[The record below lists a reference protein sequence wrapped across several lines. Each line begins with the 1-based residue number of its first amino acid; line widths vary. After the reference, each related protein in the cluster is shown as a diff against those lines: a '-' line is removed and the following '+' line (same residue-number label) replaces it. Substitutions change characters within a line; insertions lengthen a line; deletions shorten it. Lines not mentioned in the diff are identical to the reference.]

1 MMDIK
6 IYGLSQYKIM
16 NEDIKIK
23 TTTLKKACK
32 HLLKDNHYHICLKE
46 DEDIILFGDIDH
58 VLDYKMF
65 DKILDALSVF
75 FYIDKND
82 IAYTMSTKENEWS
95 FHWSFD
101 GYHTQ
106 LNTLK
111 ELMIIFKNK
120 KEHEDFINYIDT
132 TIYSKNRYFRLP
144 NQTNKDKPIAHT
156 IEKGEM
162 QEFIVNYIPDESEP
176 LPEIIISKIK
186 QKEEKQIIIT
196 QETKVPL
203 IQSKLTP
210 NNTEIENLLS
220 CLKSNRYDD
229 YEEWRNIGFII
240 NNELGKNGFDIFDNW
255 SKQSTK
261 YDYEKVKAFYEN
273 IKPKDNGL
281 KIATLKKLSC
291 EDNPI
296 LYKKLKNNKFLI
308 VTQDT
313 NEQYE
318 SIKTDFEKNNFKI
331 LFPFMFGTIDRHDKL
346 HLRSKKDFTDAHEN
360 VTYEKNI
367 DNKLIRVSFVKDWL
381 KDQSMRTY
389 DKIDFLPK
397 QFIPGGVFNTFT
409 NFEVETK
416 EIINSDIQD
425 SLIIKHLKH
434 LCNNV
439 DNVYDYV
446 LKFLSRKVKNPRIK
460 TNTALIFKSSEG
472 VGKDMFFNWF
482 GNKIIGSDFY
492 FNTPKPDLL
501 FGRFTSSL
509 ENKLFIIVNE
519 TSGKDT
525 YTIQG
530 NIKDAIT
537 ADTNS
542 IERKGIDPYKQTNH
556 IAYIF
561 LTNNDNPIKIEPGD
575 RRFCGIE
582 CNNDICNNG
591 TYFKAL
597 KTEMDSGKYDK
608 AFYNFLLSIDSD
620 NYDFTENRPIT
631 KFYEDIQELNKPIH
645 ISFLE
650 DYIINNEKEND
661 SIEISSS
668 LLFASFNNYVEK
680 FRFKNQLTIT
690 KFIID
695 IKKIEG
701 IEQRKTK
708 TTRNLIFD
716 LAKVKPYLQKKYKIE
731 FSNIED
737 NEEYDEISPLDK

>member
-23 TTTLKKACK
+23 TTALKKACK
-32 HLLKDNHYHICLKE
+32 HLLKNNQYHIRLEE
-46 DEDIILFGDIDH
+46 DEDIILFGDVDH
-58 VLDYKMF
+58 VLDYNMF

-75 FYIDKND
+75 FYIEKND
-82 IAYTMSTKENEWS
+82 IAYTMSIKEKEWS
-95 FHWSFD
+95 YHWSFN

-106 LNTLK
+106 LKTLK
-111 ELMIIFKNK
+111 ELMTIFKNK
-120 KEHEDFINYIDT
+120 QGHEDFINYIDT
-132 TIYSKNRYFRLP
+132 SIYSKNRYFRLP
-144 NQTNKDKPIAHT
+144 NQTNKDKPIPHT

-162 QEFIVNYIPDESEP
+162 EEFIVNYIHADSEP
-176 LPEIIISKIK
+176 LPEIIISNIK
-186 QKEEKQIIIT
+186 QEEEKQTTIT
-196 QETKVPL
+196 QEIKEPL
-203 IQSKLTP
+203 NQSNP

-220 CLKSNRYDD
+220 CLKSNRYDE

-255 SKQSTK
+255 SKQSNK

-281 KIATLKKLSC
+281 KIATLKKLSR

-296 LYKKLKNNKFLI
+296 LYKKLRNNKFLI
-308 VTQDT
+308 VTQDP

-318 SIKTDFEKNNFKI
+318 SIKSDFEKNNFKI

-367 DNKLIRVSFVKDWL
+367 DNKLLRVSFVKDWL

-389 DKIDFLPK
+389 DKLDFLPK
-397 QFIPGGVFNTFT
+397 QFIPGGVYNTFK

-425 SLIIKHLKH
+425 SLIIKHLKN

-446 LKFLSRKVKNPRIK
+446 LKFLSRKVKNPKIK

-482 GNKIIGSDFY
+482 GNKIIGSEFY

-501 FGRFTSSL
+501 FGRFPSSL
-509 ENKLFIIVNE
+509 ENKLMIIVNE

-530 NIKDAIT
+530 NIKEAIT
-537 ADTNS
+537 AENNS
-542 IERKGIDPYKQTNH
+542 IERKGLEPYKQTNH

-561 LTNNDNPIKIEPGD
+561 LTNNDNPIKIESGD
-575 RRFCGIE
+575 RRFCGI
-582 CNNDICNNG
+582 
-591 TYFKAL
+591 
-597 KTEMDSGKYDK
+597 
-608 AFYNFLLSIDSD
+608 
-620 NYDFTENRPIT
+620 
-631 KFYEDIQELNKPIH
+631 
-645 ISFLE
+645 
-650 DYIINNEKEND
+650 
-661 SIEISSS
+661 
-668 LLFASFNNYVEK
+668 
-680 FRFKNQLTIT
+680 
-690 KFIID
+690 
-695 IKKIEG
+695 
-701 IEQRKTK
+701 
-708 TTRNLIFD
+708 
-716 LAKVKPYLQKKYKIE
+716 
-731 FSNIED
+731 
-737 NEEYDEISPLDK
+737 

>member
-23 TTTLKKACK
+23 TTALKKACK
-32 HLLKDNHYHICLKE
+32 HLLKNNQYHIRLEE
-46 DEDIILFGDIDH
+46 DEDIILFGDVDH
-58 VLDYKMF
+58 VLDYNMF

-75 FYIDKND
+75 FYIEKND
-82 IAYTMSTKENEWS
+82 IAYTMSIKEKEWS
-95 FHWSFD
+95 YHWSFN

-106 LNTLK
+106 LKTLK
-111 ELMIIFKNK
+111 ELMTIFKNK
-120 KEHEDFINYIDT
+120 QGHEDFINYIDT
-132 TIYSKNRYFRLP
+132 SIYSKNRYFRLP
-144 NQTNKDKPIAHT
+144 NQTNKDKPIPHT

-162 QEFIVNYIPDESEP
+162 EEFIVNYIHADSEP
-176 LPEIIISKIK
+176 LPEIIISNIK
-186 QKEEKQIIIT
+186 QEEEKQTTIT
-196 QETKVPL
+196 QEIKEPL
-203 IQSKLTP
+203 NQSNP

-220 CLKSNRYDD
+220 CLKSNRYDE

-255 SKQSTK
+255 SKQSNK

-273 IKPKDNGL
+273 IKQKDNGL
-281 KIATLKKLSC
+281 KIATLKKLSR

-296 LYKKLKNNKFLI
+296 LYKKLRNNKFLI
-308 VTQDT
+308 VTQDP

-318 SIKTDFEKNNFKI
+318 SIKSDFEKNNFKI

-367 DNKLIRVSFVKDWL
+367 DNKLLRVSFVKDWL

-389 DKIDFLPK
+389 DKLDFLPK
-397 QFIPGGVFNTFT
+397 QFIPGGVYNTFK

-425 SLIIKHLKH
+425 SLIIKHLKN

-446 LKFLSRKVKNPRIK
+446 LKFLSRKVKNPKIK

-482 GNKIIGSDFY
+482 GNKIIGSEFY

-501 FGRFTSSL
+501 FGRFPSSL
-509 ENKLFIIVNE
+509 ENKLMIIVNE

-530 NIKDAIT
+530 NIKEAIT
-537 ADTNS
+537 AENNS
-542 IERKGIDPYKQTNH
+542 IERKGLEPYKQTNH

-561 LTNNDNPIKIEPGD
+561 LTNNDNPIKIESGD
-575 RRFCGIE
+575 RRFCGI
-582 CNNDICNNG
+582 
-591 TYFKAL
+591 
-597 KTEMDSGKYDK
+597 
-608 AFYNFLLSIDSD
+608 
-620 NYDFTENRPIT
+620 
-631 KFYEDIQELNKPIH
+631 
-645 ISFLE
+645 
-650 DYIINNEKEND
+650 
-661 SIEISSS
+661 
-668 LLFASFNNYVEK
+668 
-680 FRFKNQLTIT
+680 
-690 KFIID
+690 
-695 IKKIEG
+695 
-701 IEQRKTK
+701 
-708 TTRNLIFD
+708 
-716 LAKVKPYLQKKYKIE
+716 
-731 FSNIED
+731 
-737 NEEYDEISPLDK
+737 